1 MKSRRRV
8 NSTVGALLSPMTRK
22 WTPIFVIVGAL
33 GLWGLS
39 ELFPPWKYVDGNT
52 SATRSAGYHFYK
64 SPPVVK
70 SPEEMKTL
78 FQRREGDFPLSI
90 HVHRN
95 HLQSMAQRIVLF
107 WLALNLLILSFGRGP
122 LLLRVLLWIFFAFGG
137 VVGTLLLWRVLA

>member
-1 MKSRRRV
+1 MK
-8 NSTVGALLSPMTRK
+8 RK
-22 WTPIFVIVGAL
+22 WTRILLIVGAL

-64 SPPVVK
+64 SPPAVK
-70 SPEEMKTL
+70 SPVEMKRL

-95 HLQSMAQRIVLF
+95 YLQSKAQRIVLAG
-107 WLALNLLILSFGRGP
+107 LALNLLILSFGCGSR
-122 LLLRVLLWIFFAFGG
+122 LVRVLLWMSFVFAGA
-137 VVGTLLLWRVLA
+137 VAAWLLWRVLV